1 MAPESRSP
9 ESIAGRQ
16 AFELVCCCAR
26 TQVLP
31 EHAERAEALVREG
44 VAWGLVNRLAVLH
57 GVHALVDRALL
68 AVCPEA
74 LPDAL
79 AGELHQR
86 TRATAV
92 FNTLLASELGRLL
105 GRLDARALPALAL
118 KGPALAQMAY
128 GDVRLRVYLDL
139 DVLVRGEDFRAVK
152 SVLAEEGYAPRAA
165 RAGSHGLRTKI
176 SLWQARQY
184 VFTRGAGVFNL
195 DLHTAVMPPLYYYAM
210 DFDALW
216 SRAEA
221 VRVGEAA
228 VQCCGPEDTLLMLC
242 FHGAKNRWE
251 TLKYVCDVAELIRA
265 RPGLDWDRVRRQ
277 ARTTRAERMLYLGLH
292 LAHALLGAA
301 LPEEVAQRIE
311 RDRPVRQIGERLLER
326 FPTQV
331 YEGSVAWEERFRFHL
346 AIQDTVAT
354 RVRYGSVALLRRLW
368 DLVPPRNAA
377 G

>member
-1 MAPESRSP
+1 MPP
-9 ESIAGRQ
+9 PTSIADRQ

-31 EHAERAEALVREG
+31 AHAERIQALVRHG
-44 VAWGLVNRLAVLH
+44 VAWELVNRLAVLH
-57 GVHALVDRALL
+57 GVHALVDPALL

-74 LPDAL
+74 LPTAL
-79 AGELHQR
+79 AADLRQR

-92 FNTLLASELGRLL
+92 YNTLLAAELGRLL
-105 GRLDARALPALAL
+105 ARLDACALPALAL

-128 GDVRLRVYLDL
+128 GDIRRRAYLDL
-139 DVLVRGEDFRAVK
+139 DVLVRGEDFPAVK
-152 SVLAEEGYAPRAA
+152 SVLAEAGYAPRAA
-165 RAGSHGLRTKI
+165 RAGEHALRTKI

-195 DLHTAVMPPLYYYAM
+195 DLHTDVMPPLYYYAM

-221 VRVGEAA
+221 VRIRDA
-228 VQCCGPEDTLLMLC
+228 VIHGCGPEDTLLMLC

-277 ARTTRAERMLYLGLH
+277 ARYTRAERMLYLGLH

-301 LPEEVAQRIE
+301 LPGDVAQRIE
-311 RDRPVRQIGERLLER
+311 RSRPVRQIAEHVMER
-326 FPTQV
+326 FPIRVHQ
-331 YEGSVAWEERFRFHL
+331 GSVAWGGRFWFHL

-368 DLVPPRNAA
+368 DLFPSHGAA